1 MAAFRIAI
9 VLATI
14 GIPALLAPL
23 LVPSCRRRPGTTWRV
38 LAAIVCLIPLS
49 APLAVAGRGRPGF
62 TMIVAILGGIVM
74 LKAIDWLANPRH
86 QDERLRV
93 LLALTFWPA
102 LQIEDVGVRIGG
114 IERRRTAARR
124 LGAGAVGLIVGLLLT
139 ALGQSLDLPARGIW
153 LDSSLKA
160 LEIYALAGGANSL
173 MVGAFALAGYR
184 VTDAFRYP
192 IFARSV
198 LDFWSRYNVWI
209 HRWLKRHVFEPIGWR
224 RRRPALGILAVFA
237 LSGLLH
243 EYLIVVAF
251 PGLIG
256 RQFAFFG
263 LHGLGALGGA
273 WLGRTYRRAA
283 GHRPPNGLAIAATLA
298 FVLVTAPLFI
308 QCMDRIIDLHRD
320 VGARVLERF
329 ALR

>member
-9 VLATI
+9 VLTTV

-23 LVPSCRRRPGTTWRV
+23 LVRSRRRRPGTIWRV

-49 APLAVAGRGRPGF
+49 APMAVAGMGRPGI

-74 LKAIDWLANPRH
+74 LKTIDWLANPRH

-93 LLALTFWPA
+93 FLALTFWPA

-114 IERRRTAARR
+114 LERRGSAVRR
-124 LGAGAVGLIVGLLLT
+124 LGAGAVSLVVGLLLT

-184 VTDAFRYP
+184 VADAFRYP
-192 IFARSV
+192 ILARSV

-209 HRWLKRHVFEPIGWR
+209 HRWLKRHVFEPIGR
-224 RRRPALGILAVFA
+224 RGRRPALGILAVFA

-243 EYLIVVAF
+243 EYLMVLAI
-251 PGLIG
+251 PELIG
-256 RQFAFFG
+256 APVRILRVAWG
-263 LHGLGALGGA
+263 GGPWRRLAGPEVSDSRGASSPA
-273 WLGRTYRRAA
+273 R
-283 GHRPPNGLAIAATLA
+283 LAIAATLA
-298 FVLVTAPLFI
+298 FVLATAPIFI
-308 QCMDRIIDLHRD
+308 LCMDRFIDLHRD
-320 VGARVLERF
+320 VGAGVLERSAF
-329 ALR
+329 R